1 MRSYLVLAVLM
12 VATAVAFYVVWMN
25 RSSEKIISAVIP
37 ISAAAL
43 LGVFMAVFVFGGEAP
58 ETVEFPT
65 TFIFRSSDN
74 LPVMLPFR
82 PQNHALFLI
91 SQLGKSNPDM
101 LKDDAQGSTLYHHFL
116 QRAIIET
123 LAFRYAG
130 SWETKIVRFDTSLGS
145 QLTAGPAEDASEPKE
160 KISGEELDQK
170 LSGNRFAQVHTVFN
184 WGLVVPP
191 STTLEIRPPMA
202 DQRLGEVSSII
213 FDNPFVRLTIQT
225 RASQWGVLFGGYRL
239 MLGQPSDTNTDLRQ
253 ATYVVSIKKEFK
265 RLRTGQPDMPR
276 YRAWAQ
282 QIAEELQTEYDEQ
295 RIWAKAKEEFL
306 FSRQL
311 PVSQV
316 PPILVPQA
324 PETK

>member
-1 MRSYLVLAVLM
+1 MKSHLVLAILI
-12 VATAVAFYVVWMN
+12 VATAAAFYVVWMN

-43 LGVFMAVFVFGGEAP
+43 LGVFMAVFVFGGQAA
-58 ETVEFPT
+58 ETAEFPT

-74 LPVMLPFR
+74 LPVILPFR
-82 PQNHALFLI
+82 PQNQALFLI
-91 SQLGKSNPDM
+91 SQLGKSNPEM
-101 LKDDAQGSTLYHHFL
+101 LRDDASGASLYHHFL

-123 LAFRYAG
+123 LAFRYSR
-130 SWETKIVRFDTSLGS
+130 SWETNILRFDTSLGS
-145 QLTAGPAEDASEPKE
+145 QLTAGPAENAAEPK
-160 KISGEELDQK
+160 KTISAEELGQK
-170 LSGNRFAQVHTVFN
+170 LGGNRFAQVHTVFN
-184 WGLVVPP
+184 TGLVLPP
-191 STTLEIRPPMA
+191 DTTLEIRPPSI
-202 DQRLGEVSSII
+202 DQRLGEVSYIT

-225 RASQWGVLFGGYRL
+225 RVSQWGVLFGGYRL
-239 MLGQPSDTNTDLRQ
+239 MLGQPSDTNTDLRE

-265 RLRTGQPDMPR
+265 RLRTGHPDMPR
-276 YRAWAQ
+276 YKAWVQ
-282 QIAEELQTEYDEQ
+282 QVAEELQTEYDEQ

-311 PVSQV
+311 PVSHM